1 MFTEIEF
8 TGKCP
13 SKAQIKKAF
22 KTGLRNHRMVVV
34 TWGENSIRIERLSG
48 THHLYPRS
56 TLDGYGWIR
65 RHGGQDIAQELFQ
78 EGLK

>member
-8 TGKCP
+8 TGRCP

-22 KTGLRNHRMVVV
+22 KTALRNHTMVVV
-34 TWGENSIRIERLSG
+34 SWGENSMRIERIRG
-48 THHLYPRS
+48 THHLYCGS

-65 RHGGQDIAQELFQ
+65 RHGGQDLAQELFK
-78 EGLK
+78 EGVR